1 MSTLEAHLRR
11 QIEHSRDFFWHR
23 LRWRAVASHLPHSL
37 PFQLLDV
44 GAGAGLL
51 GVFLNRDFPLA
62 TYRFLEPIHSLQHQ
76 LEITYGVAANATELS
91 SYESIQYVALLD
103 VLEHQADDRRFLR
116 ELLGK
121 MAAGSTLIVT
131 VPAMMGLWSGW
142 DVALGHHRRY
152 DRTRFRGAID
162 GLPVQVIELSYLF
175 PEMVPLA
182 LLRKWR
188 RKASSNGASTDE
200 GAAFPDLPLIVND
213 GLYALGSVSL
223 AIRSHVPA
231 GSSLLAVLRKIS
243 PKE

>member
-23 LRWRAVASHLPHSL
+23 LRWRAVASHLPHSE

-51 GVFLNRDFPLA
+51 GVFLTRDFPLA
-62 TYRFLEPIHSLQHQ
+62 TYRFLEPIDSLQRQ
-76 LEITYGVAANATELS
+76 LESNYGVAANAAGLS
-91 SYESIQYVALLD
+91 SHASIQYVALLD
-103 VLEHQADDRRFLR
+103 VLEHQADDRRFLD

-121 MAAGSTLIVT
+121 MARGSTLIVT

-152 DRTRFRGAID
+152 DRTSFRRAID

-175 PEMVPLA
+175 PEMIPLA
-182 LLRKWR
+182 ILRKWL
-188 RKASSNGASTDE
+188 RKGNGETTDE
-200 GAAFPDLPLIVND
+200 AAFPDLPLAVND

-223 AIRSHVPA
+223 GLRRYVPA
-231 GSSLLAVLRKIS
+231 GSSLLAVLRKT
-243 PKE
+243 

>member
-23 LRWRAVASHLPHSL
+23 LRWRAVASHLPHSV

-51 GVFLNRDFPLA
+51 GVFLARDFPLA
-62 TYRFLEPIHSLQHQ
+62 TYRFLEPIESLQRQ
-76 LEITYGVAANATELS
+76 LESTYGVGANAAALR

-103 VLEHQADDRRFLR
+103 VLEHQADDRKFLG

-121 MAAGSTLIVT
+121 MARGSILIVT
-131 VPAMMGLWSGW
+131 VPALMGLWSGW

-152 DRTRFRGAID
+152 DRTTFRCAIA
-162 GLPVQVIELSYLF
+162 GLPVQTIELSYLF
-175 PEMVPLA
+175 PEMIPLA
-182 LLRKWR
+182 ILRKWL
-188 RKASSNGASTDE
+188 RKGIGGTADE
-200 GAAFPDLPLIVND
+200 SAAFPDLPLAVNH

-223 AIRSHVPA
+223 AIRRHVPT
-231 GSSLLAVLRKIS
+231 GSSLLAVLRKT
-243 PKE
+243 